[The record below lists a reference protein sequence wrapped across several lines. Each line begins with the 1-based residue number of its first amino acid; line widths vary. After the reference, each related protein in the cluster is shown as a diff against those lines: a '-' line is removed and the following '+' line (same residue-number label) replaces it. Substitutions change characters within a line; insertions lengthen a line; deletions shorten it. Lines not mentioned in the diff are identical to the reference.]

1 LLFDDTRT
9 RALPIRYLTH
19 GQVMCFNGGM
29 TTYETYGHKQANQA
43 ARAQRLV
50 TALDGLGGDLQ
61 TTLKLAESMKPAQWD
76 EFAVNVVDMTPPST
90 ETVGMAIGILRTR
103 VRAEAEQARK
113 GSDPFAC
120 FPSTPPTLGVVR

>member
-1 LLFDDTRT
+1 MLFDDTRT